1 MKQFQQTISSLV
13 AFVSK
18 EGENGIR
25 KLRKFIKST
34 QSNMNNSI
42 NILSY
47 PSQSRITHGNLIKL
61 SNINGIKKSF
71 PDGPNPT
78 ITYYIRYYINMYNIN
93 SNKFYGN
100 SYRSDLIE
108 INIDDNNFI
117 KLKNKEDFYAYVLSP
132 DLDNDN
138 AIVQIIFVE
147 TKEDTIINQTVEGW
161 TIFKLNT
168 GVSYD
173 PTDHSPQKLSY
184 NQSQIF
190 LGSPRELIY
199 KEIKTLKSIK
209 DANLD
214 YEVFDFH
221 NLENIKFLLPDY
233 VTLSHNEQL
242 PGLLLRYLPKVP
254 ELNEDIKTKNFE
266 DVYIKNVEIVI
277 NKDLEEKLL
286 NFADKYRQDK
296 YHIISNQFNTITI
309 KERRLKCGIH
319 NTWCFIN
326 TNGLENSLTLTKKD
340 ELLFYKG
347 VLAIDKFFPD
357 EKNSCA
363 LIIELNYI
371 INIPLKETK
380 FEDLNLPIGYS
391 VLVPENVNDENNFQ
405 KAHLITGPGMTVY
418 GDYLWDPLELTDRLI
433 KINFI
438 LSKNKEP
445 IDKTFKEQEIKDL
458 NKDIEIMKKSLINEH
473 NQALLSKDI
482 ENERKVKELEEKLRT
497 MQAQMD
503 QSRKQ
508 LKDAYGREEIP
519 KPENP
524 VVFKESIITVDNA
537 QPEINQ
543 QSENLKAV
551 KEPEP
556 EIKETSKTTTVI
568 KQKEIY
574 HVISEKSNFQ
584 PNSMYGNQISEEDLK
599 AFQEF
604 QEFKKKN
611 HLYDSADKSSKIM
624 IDDYSKSKLIYEKR
638 QEDMPKSE
646 VANLYSKGVF
656 SLDIE
661 EPNENVLEFTLR
673 KELESEN
680 LASNFSLQFLTFKP
694 KKDTKSFDEIPNK
707 IKFTYDFFNLS
718 KESPV
723 CIVNK
728 NEESMFYNNPL
739 ILTKENNE
747 LYSND
752 EKEITINNKF
762 DPSMNESIDFKV
774 FIKYLLYKNLLITIE
789 NVENCFIF
797 GFIKV
802 PLKDFIRQGK
812 PQSYQT
818 KEYEIFD
825 RNFES
830 KGFIQILL
838 KSLEINCLKEF
849 KYDPNYLKIVNSKD
863 GYNNLKK
870 KKKVIAKQMNP
881 SQFSKEEKERIGQQ
895 LLLKNKND
903 INDLYNQDNNLRK
916 FRLDPEIEKKLRVMR
931 FFNQKTDLTKKV
943 KIEEEKL
950 IELKAKKN
958 SDEQFFQNLSDCEKI
973 RDLNRKSVLSKVTQ
987 ENHKNVINLTLIQ
1000 GQPHYFNYVVLNT
1013 SNYEDLFHIVI
1024 SQGSST
1030 EEQTNLNPGDNT
1042 ITCIYAPQE
1051 WAYVTDKEKLI
1062 VPNDYDIIS
1071 NDLYFTIKPNESI
1084 PLCFKVC
1091 SYDKLNDD
1099 TSYTVW
1105 VHKKNGQPIYFLNIN
1120 IIKTFPVIDH
1130 MFLYYI
1136 PENKLQFLSL
1146 VNPFKRDK
1154 NKTLNI
1160 LQNILITDI
1169 GINLQLSDNTYDFN
1183 FEYTSKEEGHIHE
1196 FYIYFYLES
1205 TRSDLYMTWKVV
1217 IKSMEFK
1224 EIETVLGQ
1232 KKNLLLYI
1240 DNKNYGNIN
1249 VKLFSDNI
1257 NNVLI
1262 NENDSFTILEN
1273 QTAETKLTLFCKED
1287 KFKENIINCVNIGN
1301 RELIKDWLLRYTLTK
1316 PIIDETVE
1324 VDCKVGSITNIQ
1336 YIYNN
1341 PMNKWVALNFES
1353 NDTNLLNVVDKKVGF
1368 NPNEQKYI
1376 NISIPAQYAV
1386 GYGEVLVF
1394 IYDED
1399 EVFSKTTLFKL
1410 KYN

>member
-1 MKQFQQTISSLV
+1 M
-13 AFVSK
+13 
-18 EGENGIR
+18 
-25 KLRKFIKST
+25 
-34 QSNMNNSI
+34 
-42 NILSY
+42 
-47 PSQSRITHGNLIKL
+47 
-61 SNINGIKKSF
+61 
-71 PDGPNPT
+71 
-78 ITYYIRYYINMYNIN
+78 
-93 SNKFYGN
+93 
-100 SYRSDLIE
+100 
-108 INIDDNNFI
+108 
-117 KLKNKEDFYAYVLSP
+117 
-132 DLDNDN
+132 
-138 AIVQIIFVE
+138 
-147 TKEDTIINQTVEGW
+147 
-161 TIFKLNT
+161 
-168 GVSYD
+168 
-173 PTDHSPQKLSY
+173 
-184 NQSQIF
+184 
-190 LGSPRELIY
+190 
-199 KEIKTLKSIK
+199 
-209 DANLD
+209 
-214 YEVFDFH
+214 
-221 NLENIKFLLPDY
+221 PDY

-357 EKNSCA
+357 ENNSCA

-418 GDYLWDPLELTDRLI
+418 GDYLWDPLDLTDRLI

-524 VVFKESIITVDNA
+524 VVFKESTITVDNA
-537 QPEINQ
+537 QPEINQQ

-556 EIKETSKTTTVI
+556 EVKESSNTTTVI

-574 HVISEKSNFQ
+574 HIISEKSNFQ

-661 EPNENVLEFTLR
+661 EPNENVLEFTLK

-789 NVENCFIF
+789 NV
-797 GFIKV
+797 
-802 PLKDFIRQGK
+802 
-812 PQSYQT
+812 S
-818 KEYEIFD
+818 
-825 RNFES
+825 
-830 KGFIQILL
+830 
-838 KSLEINCLKEF
+838 F
-849 KYDPNYLKIVNSKD
+849 KRFYTS
-863 GYNNLKK
+863 
-870 KKKVIAKQMNP
+870 
-881 SQFSKEEKERIGQQ
+881 
-895 LLLKNKND
+895 
-903 INDLYNQDNNLRK
+903 RK
-916 FRLDPEIEKKLRVMR
+916 
-931 FFNQKTDLTKKV
+931 TT
-943 KIEEEKL
+943 
-950 IELKAKKN
+950 
-958 SDEQFFQNLSDCEKI
+958 
-973 RDLNRKSVLSKVTQ
+973 
-987 ENHKNVINLTLIQ
+987 
-1000 GQPHYFNYVVLNT
+1000 
-1013 SNYEDLFHIVI
+1013 
-1024 SQGSST
+1024 
-1030 EEQTNLNPGDNT
+1030 
-1042 ITCIYAPQE
+1042 
-1051 WAYVTDKEKLI
+1051 
-1062 VPNDYDIIS
+1062 IIS
-1071 NDLYFTIKPNESI
+1071 N
-1084 PLCFKVC
+1084 
-1091 SYDKLNDD
+1091 
-1099 TSYTVW
+1099 
-1105 VHKKNGQPIYFLNIN
+1105 
-1120 IIKTFPVIDH
+1120 
-1130 MFLYYI
+1130 
-1136 PENKLQFLSL
+1136 
-1146 VNPFKRDK
+1146 KR
-1154 NKTLNI
+1154 I
-1160 LQNILITDI
+1160 
-1169 GINLQLSDNTYDFN
+1169 
-1183 FEYTSKEEGHIHE
+1183 
-1196 FYIYFYLES
+1196 
-1205 TRSDLYMTWKVV
+1205 
-1217 IKSMEFK
+1217 
-1224 EIETVLGQ
+1224 
-1232 KKNLLLYI
+1232 
-1240 DNKNYGNIN
+1240 
-1249 VKLFSDNI
+1249 
-1257 NNVLI
+1257 
-1262 NENDSFTILEN
+1262 
-1273 QTAETKLTLFCKED
+1273 
-1287 KFKENIINCVNIGN
+1287 
-1301 RELIKDWLLRYTLTK
+1301 
-1316 PIIDETVE
+1316 
-1324 VDCKVGSITNIQ
+1324 
-1336 YIYNN
+1336 
-1341 PMNKWVALNFES
+1341 
-1353 NDTNLLNVVDKKVGF
+1353 
-1368 NPNEQKYI
+1368 
-1376 NISIPAQYAV
+1376 
-1386 GYGEVLVF
+1386 
-1394 IYDED
+1394 
-1399 EVFSKTTLFKL
+1399 
-1410 KYN
+1410 